1 MPDPLHEIVEE
12 VKELEHEADEG
23 KTART
28 PLLLVSGVGIFVSI
42 VVAIILVLAFSAY
55 YLTK

>member
-1 MPDPLHEIVEE
+1 MADPLHEVVEE
-12 VKELEHEADEG
+12 VKVLEHEADEG

-28 PLLLVSGVGIFVSI
+28 PFILVGGVGIFVMI
-42 VVAIILVLAFSAY
+42 VVAIVLILAFSAY

>member
-1 MPDPLHEIVEE
+1 MADPLHEVIEE
-12 VKELEHEADEG
+12 VKDLEHEADEG

-28 PLLLVSGVGIFVSI
+28 PLLLVGGVGIFVMV
-42 VVAIILVLAFSAY
+42 VVAIVLILAFSAY